1 MKSQLNKRI
10 IERFSRQIVLKDIG
24 ILGQKKILSSRVL
37 IIGAG
42 GLGSPVAEFL
52 SRAGIGKL
60 GIIDDDKVSLSN
72 LHRQSLYNTSDI
84 GKFKVKVAKDK
95 INRINPNTKV
105 TIYKIRLC
113 NNNFK
118 NIINNYDYIV
128 DGSDNFKTKFLL
140 NDFCLK
146 FKKVLVTGAI
156 SKFDGHIFTFDF
168 KDKKIPCLR
177 CFFQDSDISDDLLNC
192 ESEGIL
198 GTVAGIVG
206 TIQAN
211 EVLKKILNIG
221 KGLDGYI
228 FILDLLYL
236 NFRKVKLKK
245 KKTVFVNDKKNS
257 CLVFMYINFEH
268 SILRCRRKILIFKKE

>member
-1 MKSQLNKRI
+1 MKSKLNKKI

-24 ILGQKKILSSRVL
+24 ILGQKKILSSKVL

-52 SRAGIGKL
+52 SRAGIGSL
-60 GIIDDDKVSLSN
+60 GIVDDDKVGLSN

-95 INRINPNTKV
+95 IKKINPYTKV
-105 TIYKIRLC
+105 TIYKIRLN

-118 NIINNYDYIV
+118 KIINNYDYIV
-128 DGSDNFKTKFLL
+128 DGSDNFTTKFLL

-156 SKFDGHIFTFDF
+156 SKFDGHIFTFNF
-168 KDKKIPCLR
+168 KSKKVPCLR
-177 CFFQDSDISDDLLNC
+177 CFFQESEISDDILDC

-211 EVLKKILNIG
+211 EVIKKILNIG
-221 KGLDGYI
+221 AGLDGYI
-228 FILDLLYL
+228 FILDLLHL
-236 NFRKVKLKK
+236 RFRKVKLNKR
-245 KKTVFVNDKKNS
+245 KN
-257 CLVFMYINFEH
+257 CI
-268 SILRCRRKILIFKKE
+268 CR

>member
-1 MKSQLNKRI
+1 MKSQLNKKI
-10 IERFSRQIVLKDIG
+10 IERFSRQIILKDIG
-24 ILGQKKILSSRVL
+24 IFGQKKILSSRVL

-42 GLGSPVAEFL
+42 GLGSPVVEFL
-52 SRAGIGKL
+52 SRAGVGSL
-60 GIIDDDKVSLSN
+60 GIVDDDKVSLSN
-72 LHRQSLYNTSDI
+72 LHRQGLYNTSDI
-84 GKFKVKVAKDK
+84 GRFKVEIAENK
-95 INRINPNTKV
+95 IKKINPNTKV
-105 TIYKIRLC
+105 TIYKIRLS

-118 NIINNYDYIV
+118 KIINNYDYVV
-128 DGSDNFKTKFLL
+128 DGSDNFKTKFLI

-156 SKFDGHIFTFDF
+156 SKFDGHIFTFNF

-177 CFFQDSDISDDLLNC
+177 CFFQESNITDDLLNC
-192 ESEGIL
+192 ESDGIL

-228 FILDLLYL
+228 LILDLLNL

-245 KKTVFVNDKKNS
+245 RNNCFCK
-257 CLVFMYINFEH
+257 
-268 SILRCRRKILIFKKE
+268 

>member
-1 MKSQLNKRI
+1 MKSQLNKKI

-24 ILGQKKILSSRVL
+24 ILGQKKILSSKVL

-52 SRAGIGKL
+52 SRAGIGSL
-60 GIIDDDKVSLSN
+60 GIVDDDKVGLSN

-95 INRINPNTKV
+95 IKKINPYTKV
-105 TIYKIRLC
+105 TIYKIRLN

-118 NIINNYDYIV
+118 KIINNYDYIV
-128 DGSDNFKTKFLL
+128 DGSDNFTTKFLL

-156 SKFDGHIFTFDF
+156 SKFDGHIFTFNF
-168 KDKKIPCLR
+168 KSKKVPCLR
-177 CFFQDSDISDDLLNC
+177 CFFQESEISDDILDC

-198 GTVAGIVG
+198 GTVAGIAG

-211 EVLKKILNIG
+211 EVIKKILNIG
-221 KGLDGYI
+221 AGLDGYI
-228 FILDLLYL
+228 FILDLLHL
-236 NFRKVKLKK
+236 RFRKVKLNKR
-245 KKTVFVNDKKNS
+245 KN
-257 CLVFMYINFEH
+257 CI
-268 SILRCRRKILIFKKE
+268 CR

>member
-1 MKSQLNKRI
+1 MKSQLNKKI

-24 ILGQKKILSSRVL
+24 ILGQKKILSSKVL

-52 SRAGIGKL
+52 SRAGVGAI

-72 LHRQSLYNTSDI
+72 LHRQSLFNTSDI
-84 GKFKVKVAKDK
+84 GKFKVKIAKNK
-95 INRINPNTKV
+95 IKKINPNTKV
-105 TIYKIRLC
+105 AIYKVRL
-113 NNNFK
+113 NNKNFK
-118 NIINNYDYIV
+118 DIINDYDYIV
-128 DGSDNFKTKFLL
+128 DGSDNFTTKFLL
-140 NDFCLK
+140 NDYCLK

-156 SKFDGHIFTFDF
+156 SKFDGHIFTFNF
-168 KDKKIPCLR
+168 KNKKIPCLR
-177 CFFQDSDISDDLLNC
+177 CFFQESNISDDLINC

-221 KGLDGYI
+221 TGLDGNI
-228 FILDLLYL
+228 FIMDLLHL
-236 NFRKVKLKK
+236 NFRKVRLKK
-245 KKTVFVNDKKNS
+245 RKN
-257 CLVFMYINFEH
+257 CF
-268 SILRCRRKILIFKKE
+268 CK

>member
-1 MKSQLNKRI
+1 MKSQLNKKI
-10 IERFSRQIVLKDIG
+10 IERYSRQIILKDIG

-42 GLGSPVAEFL
+42 GLGSPVIEFL
-52 SRAGIGKL
+52 SRAGVGSL
-60 GIIDDDKVSLSN
+60 GIVDDDKVSLSN
-72 LHRQSLYNTSDI
+72 LHRQGLYNTSDI
-84 GKFKVKVAKDK
+84 GRFKVKIAENK
-95 INRINPNTKV
+95 IKKINPNTKV
-105 TIYKIRLC
+105 TIYKIRLS
-113 NNNFK
+113 NNSFK
-118 NIINNYDYIV
+118 KIINNYDYVV
-128 DGSDNFKTKFLL
+128 DGSDNFKTKFLI

-156 SKFDGHIFTFDF
+156 SKFDGHIFTFNF

-177 CFFQDSDISDDLLNC
+177 CFFQESNISDDLLNC

-198 GTVAGIVG
+198 GTIAGIVG

-221 KGLDGYI
+221 IGLDGYI
-228 FILDLLYL
+228 FILDLLNL

-245 KKTVFVNDKKNS
+245 RKS
-257 CLVFMYINFEH
+257 CI
-268 SILRCRRKILIFKKE
+268 CK

>member
-1 MKSQLNKRI
+1 MKSQLNKKI
-10 IERFSRQIVLKDIG
+10 IERYSRQIVLKDIG
-24 ILGQKKILSSRVL
+24 VLGQKKILLSKVL

-52 SRAGIGKL
+52 SRAGIGSL
-60 GIIDDDKVSLSN
+60 GIVDDDKVSLSN

-84 GKFKVKVAKDK
+84 GKFKVKIAKDK
-95 INRINPNTKV
+95 IKKINPNTKV
-105 TIYKIRLC
+105 IIYKIRLN

-118 NIINNYDYIV
+118 RIIDSYDCVV
-128 DGSDNFKTKFLL
+128 DGSDNFTTKFLL
-140 NDFCLK
+140 NDYCFK

-156 SKFDGHIFTFDF
+156 SKFDGHIFTFNF
-168 KDKKIPCLR
+168 KNKKIPCLR
-177 CFFQDSDISDDLLNC
+177 CFFQESEISDDLLNC

-221 KGLDGYI
+221 TALDGYI
-228 FILDLLYL
+228 FIIDLLYL
-236 NFRKVKLKK
+236 NFRKVRLKK
-245 KKTVFVNDKKNS
+245 RKN
-257 CLVFMYINFEH
+257 CF
-268 SILRCRRKILIFKKE
+268 CK

>member
-1 MKSQLNKRI
+1 MKSQLDKKI

-24 ILGQKKILSSRVL
+24 IIGQKKILSSKVL

-52 SRAGIGKL
+52 SRAGVGSIGVV
-60 GIIDDDKVSLSN
+60 DNDKVSLSN

-84 GKFKVKVAKDK
+84 GKFKVKIAKDK
-95 INRINPNTKV
+95 IKKINPNTKV
-105 TIYKIRLC
+105 TIYKIRLN

-118 NIINNYDYIV
+118 KIINDYDYVV
-128 DGSDNFKTKFLL
+128 DGSDNFTTKFLL
-140 NDFCLK
+140 NDYCLK
-146 FKKVLVTGAI
+146 FEKVLVTGAI
-156 SKFDGHIFTFDF
+156 SKFDGHVFTFNF
-168 KDKKIPCLR
+168 KNKKAPCLR
-177 CFFQDSDISDDLLNC
+177 CFFQESKISDDLLNC

-221 KGLDGYI
+221 TGLDGYI
-228 FILDLLYL
+228 FILDLLHL
-236 NFRKVKLKK
+236 RFRKVKLNKRK
-245 KKTVFVNDKKNS
+245 DCN
-257 CLVFMYINFEH
+257 
-268 SILRCRRKILIFKKE
+268 CR